1 MGPHIMDTWEGGN
14 QYKDVGEILHQ
25 SCSGDTVI
33 QAGELGG
40 DPQHF
45 MEPGGVTTLGGKSNH
60 G

>member
-1 MGPHIMDTWEGGN
+1 MDTWEGGN
-14 QYKDVGEILHQ
+14 QYKDVGEILHR